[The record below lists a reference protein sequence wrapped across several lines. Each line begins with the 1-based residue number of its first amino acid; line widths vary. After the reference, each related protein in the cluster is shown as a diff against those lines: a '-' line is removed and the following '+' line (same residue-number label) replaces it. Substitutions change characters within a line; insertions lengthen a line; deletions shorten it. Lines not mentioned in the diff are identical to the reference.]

1 MQLPIVSGI
10 FADTSPDLRTSYPV
24 NQLVVPMSSGASA
37 VYLRPADGIV
47 GNGTGPGT
55 DRGGINWNGVCYRVM
70 GSKLV
75 TVSST
80 GTVTVLGD
88 VGNDGEQV
96 TLDYSFD
103 LLGIASNGNLFFWDP
118 VAATLTQNTDPD
130 LGVGAGCRVG
140 RRLLDD
146 HGRRVSGGHGPDQ
159 PALGGPV
166 QVRQQ

>member
-130 LGVGAGCRVG
+130 LGVV
-140 RRLLDD
+140 LDVVWVD
-146 HGRRVSGGHGPDQ
+146 GYWMTTDGEFLVVTDLTNP
-159 PALGGPV
+159 LVGGPV

>member
-1 MQLPIVSGI
+1 MQIPIVSGI

-103 LLGIASNGNLFFWDP
+103 LLGIASNGNCFL
-118 VAATLTQNTDPD
+118 
-130 LGVGAGCRVG
+130 LG
-140 RRLLDD
+140 
-146 HGRRVSGGHGPDQ
+146 SGNKHVDSKHWVFVNRNSAIWP
-159 PALGGPV
+159 
-166 QVRQQ
+166 